1 MNLTRSPSPA
11 TVASHLTSL
20 IKRNNSGHVCDYKT
34 CQIENLTI
42 HIHEYNGQFCIVCKY
57 FKPPPWYQKS
67 KRVDTIYNIYVC
79 KNTGKIHH
87 CHAHCDGGRITND
100 DNCQVC
106 LISGVQ
112 YESEVVRSWQISSRC
127 VPTLIQDKRDP
138 HMFNRDESGRVHH
151 SGIHNIKLTQCVMV
165 SNQILKRLLF
175 SLTRKQAERH
185 KIREYR
191 KESEKC
197 VNKYKR
203 YCDKQGK
210 PKVYVHAL
218 TLYIYTMKKK
228 PIFTRLLNK
237 TKEQQLELVN
247 RFTKDLICYW
257 KMFIQKTCQG
267 NAPMSFKIFVPA
279 CLYTMRTGLVMGGV
293 EIIHKSR
300 YLESALPEANGLHMY
315 DINKPSLT
323 HGQNHI
329 YKSICNTVEKK
340 IHTPRQLRDYYLEQC
355 NKLSI

>member
-1 MNLTRSPSPA
+1 
-11 TVASHLTSL
+11 
-20 IKRNNSGHVCDYKT
+20 
-34 CQIENLTI
+34 
-42 HIHEYNGQFCIVCKY
+42 
-57 FKPPPWYQKS
+57 
-67 KRVDTIYNIYVC
+67 
-79 KNTGKIHH
+79 
-87 CHAHCDGGRITND
+87 
-100 DNCQVC
+100 
-106 LISGVQ
+106 
-112 YESEVVRSWQISSRC
+112 
-127 VPTLIQDKRDP
+127 
-138 HMFNRDESGRVHH
+138 
-151 SGIHNIKLTQCVMV
+151 MV